1 MNKGKLVAN
10 LKKAIGEHKW
20 EAMSGFAAVAAIT
33 SISTLSNGWGWHG
46 KGW

>member
-1 MNKGKLVAN
+1 MSKGKLVAN

-33 SISTLSNGWGWHG
+33 AVSTSSNVVLAKLH
-46 KGW
+46 